1 MTIPR
6 PRPPRRGRTPR
17 RPGRAPA
24 SRARLAARAALAALA
39 AAAALTA
46 AAQPALAGT
55 AGHVLAAASID
66 QVISNITK
74 WIVGDPGR
82 PGDLV
87 PDPRRAAVPDGRR
100 GPERGGAREDR
111 AALRRHRLRAGDP
124 GPRHRHRP
132 EVPGRRMTR
141 PALPAARLRRRVL
154 AGALAAGLLAACA
167 ALTLAAS
174 PARAP
179 ARPAAA
185 WPRSPRRS
193 CWPRTRPPA
202 VPGRQPQPVPRAC
215 RSAAAAPAAGS
226 WT

>member
-1 MTIPR
+1 MTSAR

-24 SRARLAARAALAALA
+24 SRARLAARTALTALA

-55 AGHVLAAASID
+55 AGHVLAAASIG

-74 WIVGDPGR
+74 WIVGILAGLATLFLTLGGAP
-82 PGDLV
+82 L
-87 PDPRRAAVPDGRR
+87 PDGRR
-100 GPERGGAREDR
+100 GPGRGGAREDR
-111 AALRRHRLRAGDP
+111 AALRRDRLRAGDP

-174 PARAP
+174 PARP
-179 ARPAAA
+179 PAAA
-185 WPRSPRRS
+185 LAAFSTPVLLAAHPSS
-193 CWPRTRPPA
+193 
-202 VPGRQPQPVPRAC
+202 PGRQPRPVPRAC
-215 RSAAAAPAAGS
+215 HRQQRQPAAGS